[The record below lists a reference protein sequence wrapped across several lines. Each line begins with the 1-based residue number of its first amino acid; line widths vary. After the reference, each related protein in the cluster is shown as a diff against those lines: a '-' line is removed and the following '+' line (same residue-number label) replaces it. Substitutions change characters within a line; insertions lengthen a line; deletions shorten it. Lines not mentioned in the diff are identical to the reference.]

1 TEARRAATS
10 ANGAAQ
16 IDPPAAIVTPRSAA
30 ADSASVS
37 TGTRSAVPIV
47 SADPRVSAIP
57 VFQHDRLIVTQSD

>member
-1 TEARRAATS
+1 
-10 ANGAAQ
+10 
-16 IDPPAAIVTPRSAA
+16 PPAAIATPRSAA

-57 VFQHDRLIVTQSD
+57 LFQHDRLIVTQSD